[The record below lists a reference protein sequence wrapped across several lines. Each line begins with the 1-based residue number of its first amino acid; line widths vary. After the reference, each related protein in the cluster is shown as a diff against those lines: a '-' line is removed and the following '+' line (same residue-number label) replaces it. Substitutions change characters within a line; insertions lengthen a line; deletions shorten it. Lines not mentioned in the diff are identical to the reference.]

1 MSNSNKLL
9 LSIAGLTATGKTSLT
24 LKLAEEVI
32 DSKKY
37 KGVILISA
45 DSKQVYQGL
54 EILTGADIPP
64 SFTRVKHQPYD
75 YFQHKSLPIQ
85 IHGLSLINPDDEW
98 SVAHFRDLAIQK
110 INKAWDKNQ
119 LPIVVGGTGL
129 YHQQLLTADESIYV
143 KPNPIIREK
152 AEELSLEELQNWL
165 REIAP
170 AKISQMNESDINN
183 PRRLIR
189 AIEITKAQEE
199 RVASRSQLKLDHPY
213 QYKMIAIKADLE
225 YLDDQ
230 IRQRVEKR
238 IESVAIQEV
247 EKVVKKF
254 ENWEKT
260 LPAFTATG
268 FRLIQSYL
276 QEEIT
281 IKQLKHEWIKEE
293 LSYAKRQLTW
303 FKKFKPDSWL
313 VVNSNTSID
322 KLSNS
327 LSKKFIKSC

>member
-1 MSNSNKLL
+1 MSNSNRLL
-9 LSIAGLTATGKTSLT
+9 LSIAGLTATGKTSLA

-75 YFQHKSLPIQ
+75 YFQHKTLPIQ
-85 IHGLSLINPDDEW
+85 IHGVSIINPDDEW

-129 YHQQLLTADESIYV
+129 YHQQLLSADKSIYV

-152 AEELSLEELQNWL
+152 AEELSLEELQDWL

-189 AIEITKAQEE
+189 AIEIAQAQKK
-199 RVASRSQLKLDHPY
+199 RAASRSQLKLDHPY
-213 QYKMIAIKADLE
+213 LYKMIAINADLE

-238 IESVAIQEV
+238 IESGAIQEV

-254 ENWEKT
+254 EDQEKT
-260 LPAFTATG
+260 LPSFTAAG
-268 FRLIQSYL
+268 FSLIQSYL
-276 QEEIT
+276 QEKIT
-281 IKQLKHEWIKEE
+281 IKQLENEWIKEE

-303 FKKFKPDSWL
+303 FKKYKPDCWL
-313 VVNSNTSID
+313 TVD
-322 KLSNS
+322 
-327 LSKKFIKSC
+327 SKNNISELIELDT